1 MFPVFPI
8 LAIDPGAI
16 VGLIVLVLSF
26 LGWLVNLIKGEDNV
40 PKARPRQGNAAGK
53 DLRSEIQDFLD
64 ELTVTR
70 NPERPNRKPQRPPSE
85 EEVLI
90 LEEDQPV
97 RRPVRPAKPEKPR
110 KKEKPAAAKTPTPVA
125 SRSISQVQQ
134 QHLPT
139 SRLGSGVQEHIA
151 THMAAGQVTAQAQA
165 FIGHRVEQAVQQDLG
180 VSQQAAGAV
189 PSLSV
194 AKLHPTL
201 AFLTRPGS
209 IRDAI
214 VVSEILQP
222 PKALRRRAD

>member
-1 MFPVFPI
+1 MFPAFPI

-16 VGLIVLVLSF
+16 VGLIVLVLSV

-70 NPERPNRKPQRPPSE
+70 NPDRPNRRPPSE

-97 RRPVRPAKPEKPR
+97 RKPVRPAKPEKPR
-110 KKEKPAAAKTPTPVA
+110 RKEKTATAKTPPA
-125 SRSISQVQQ
+125 PAPRSISQVQQ

-139 SRLGSGVQEHIA
+139 SRLGSGVQDHIA
-151 THMAAGQVTAQAQA
+151 THMAAGQVTSQAQA

-180 VSQQAAGAV
+180 AASLATGAV
-189 PSLSV
+189 PGLSV
-194 AKLHPTL
+194 AKLHPALT
-201 AFLTRPGS
+201 FLTRPGS

-222 PKALRRRAD
+222 PKALRNRAD